1 MDKLIDERFE
11 RLEKALSGLIDSV
24 TKYHPSMNLAE
35 ELMAADAE
43 LTKGLEQG
51 KYDQETRAQRI
62 FFSYLKIIY
71 ARLEEISLTVHPAV
85 QTHQNNHL
93 RILELRQASTSLDTQ
108 IRDTLTSLSNTRRD
122 IVNTHTTKF
131 PSSPN
136 YPIVYEELLSYARR
150 ISKTTMPPAATIN
163 ASFPPSGL
171 QSPTVGESQS
181 QAVTP
186 AATTP
191 AAGATPA
198 AAATPATSTPLPTQ
212 SPAAIN
218 GVGGTH
224 GVSLQQSSHHPHQGS
239 SSGPSLLTSL
249 PEPMAQ
255 YLNPLS
261 GQVFFPWP
269 QEDKIRSGSLAS
281 NQILVEKGIDPRGF
295 DPVAEEE
302 RKRKE
307 EADRKER
314 EEREAREQEER
325 DRIMREERERLR
337 QERERQREKEQ
348 NEWRRASVI
357 AGAADAPGG
366 AAPKGPEKKQ
376 FQFTNL
382 DDLDDDDD
390 DD

>member
-1 MDKLIDERFE
+1 MDKFIDGRFE
-11 RLEKALSGLIDSV
+11 RLEKALAGLIDSV
-24 TKYHPSMNLAE
+24 TKYHPSTSLAE
-35 ELMAADAE
+35 ELKAADAE
-43 LTKGLEQG
+43 LTKGLEQ
-51 KYDQETRAQRI
+51 
-62 FFSYLKIIY
+62 
-71 ARLEEISLTVHPAV
+71 V
-85 QTHQNNHL
+85 QTHQNNYL
-93 RILELRQASTSLDTQ
+93 RILELRQASAALDTQ
-108 IRDTLTSLSNTRRD
+108 IRETLTSLANTRRD

-131 PSSPN
+131 ASSPN
-136 YPIVYEELLSYARR
+136 YPIAYEELLSYARR

-163 ASFPPSGL
+163 ASGPPSGA
-171 QSPTVGESQS
+171 QTPNGGESQS

-198 AAATPATSTPLPTQ
+198 AAATPATGTPLPTQ

-218 GVGGTH
+218 GLGAHGAGG
-224 GVSLQQSSHHPHQGS
+224 QQSQQQQGS
-239 SSGPSLLTSL
+239 TQSGPSLLTSL

-269 QEDKIRSGSLAS
+269 LEEKIRSGSLAA
-281 NQILVEKGIDPRGF
+281 NQILVEQGIDPRGY

-302 RKRKE
+302 RKKKE
-307 EADRKER
+307 EAERRER

-325 DRIMREERERLR
+325 ERIMREERERLR

-348 NEWRRASVI
+348 EEWRRASVA
-357 AGAADAPGG
+357 AGTADGPGS

>member
-1 MDKLIDERFE
+1 MDKFIDGRFE
-11 RLEKALSGLIDSV
+11 RLEKALTSLIDSV

-35 ELMAADAE
+35 EVVAADAE
-43 LTKGLEQG
+43 LTKGLEQ
-51 KYDQETRAQRI
+51 
-62 FFSYLKIIY
+62 
-71 ARLEEISLTVHPAV
+71 V

-93 RILELRQASTSLDTQ
+93 RILELREASASLDTQ
-108 IRDTLTSLSNTRRD
+108 IRDTLTSLANARRD

-131 PSSPN
+131 PSAPN
-136 YPIVYEELLSYARR
+136 YPIAYEELLSYARR
-150 ISKTTMPPAATIN
+150 ISKTTMPPAGTIN
-163 ASFPPSGL
+163 ASVAPSGL

-186 AATTP
+186 APTTP
-191 AAGATPA
+191 AAGATPGA
-198 AAATPATSTPLPTQ
+198 ATTPATTTPLPTQ
-212 SPAAIN
+212 SPAAVN
-218 GVGGTH
+218 GVGG
-224 GVSLQQSSHHPHQGS
+224 GAQHPHAPQQGGS

-269 QEDKIRSGSLAS
+269 LEDKIRSGSLAA
-281 NQILVEKGIDPRGF
+281 NQVLVEKGIDPRGF

-302 RKRKE
+302 RKRRE
-307 EADRKER
+307 EAERKER
-314 EEREAREQEER
+314 EEREAREQQER
-325 DRIMREERERLR
+325 DRLMREERERARL
-337 QERERQREKEQ
+337 ERERQREKEQ
-348 NEWRRASVI
+348 EEWRRASVV
-357 AGAADAPGG
+357 AGTADAPGA
-366 AAPKGPEKKQ
+366 AAPKAPEKKQ

>member
-1 MDKLIDERFE
+1 MYFSVRQTWLT
-11 RLEKALSGLIDSV
+11 LSTI
-24 TKYHPSMNLAE
+24 KP
-35 ELMAADAE
+35 
-43 LTKGLEQG
+43 
-51 KYDQETRAQRI
+51 
-62 FFSYLKIIY
+62 
-71 ARLEEISLTVHPAV
+71 V
-85 QTHQNNHL
+85 QTHQNNYL
-93 RILELRQASTSLDTQ
+93 RILELRLASTALDTQ
-108 IRDTLTSLSNTRRD
+108 IRETLTSLANTRRD

-136 YPIVYEELLSYARR
+136 YPIAYEELLSYARR

-163 ASFPPSGL
+163 ASVPPSGA
-171 QSPTVGESQS
+171 QTPNAGETQS

-198 AAATPATSTPLPTQ
+198 AAATPAAITPLTTQ

-218 GVGGTH
+218 GVGNTQQPPSQQGGAGAGT
-224 GVSLQQSSHHPHQGS
+224 
-239 SSGPSLLTSL
+239 SLLTSL

-269 QEDKIRSGSLAS
+269 LEDKIRSGSLAS
-281 NQILVEKGIDPRGF
+281 NQILAEQGIDPRGY

-302 RKRKE
+302 NKKKE
-307 EADRKER
+307 EAERRER

-325 DRIMREERERLR
+325 DRLLREERERLR

-348 NEWRRASVI
+348 EEWRRASVHT
-357 AGAADAPGG
+357 GAAAEAPGS
-366 AAPKGPEKKQ
+366 AAAKAPEKKQ

-390 DD
+390 DDD

>member
-1 MDKLIDERFE
+1 MDSIIDGRFE
-11 RLEKALSGLIDSV
+11 RLEKALAGLIDSV
-24 TKYHPSMNLAE
+24 TKYHPSTSLAE
-35 ELMAADAE
+35 ELMAADAD
-43 LTKGLEQG
+43 LSKGLKQ
-51 KYDQETRAQRI
+51 AC
-62 FFSYLKIIY
+62 
-71 ARLEEISLTVHPAV
+71 ATVQA
-85 QTHQNNHL
+85 HQNNHL
-93 RILELRQASTSLDTQ
+93 RILELRQASASLDTQ
-108 IRDTLTSLSNTRRD
+108 IRETLASLANTRRD
-122 IVNTHTTKF
+122 IVNTHITKF
-131 PSSPN
+131 PSSPD
-136 YPIVYEELLSYARR
+136 YPIAYKELLSYARR

-163 ASFPPSGL
+163 AYVPPSGA
-171 QSPTVGESQS
+171 QSPVI
-181 QAVTP
+181 
-186 AATTP
+186 
-191 AAGATPA
+191 A
-198 AAATPATSTPLPTQ
+198 AAATPANGTPLPTQ
-212 SPAAIN
+212 SPAAVN
-218 GVGGTH
+218 GVGIHGPSTH
-224 GVSLQQSSHHPHQGS
+224 QSFQQQGGS

-249 PEPMAQ
+249 PEHMAQ

-302 RKRKE
+302 RKKKE
-307 EADRKER
+307 EVERRER

-325 DRIMREERERLR
+325 DRVLREERERVR

-348 NEWRRASVI
+348 EEWRRASVA
-357 AGAADAPGG
+357 AGTAEAAGT